1 MGDCI
6 EGKEHMFE
14 PGTKWVDEDG
24 DLRATCKYCQQDI
37 TRAWDFPTWKCVD
50 TGW

>member
-1 MGDCI
+1 M

-37 TRAWDFPTWKCVD
+37 HAGMAISHLEMC
-50 TGW
+50 